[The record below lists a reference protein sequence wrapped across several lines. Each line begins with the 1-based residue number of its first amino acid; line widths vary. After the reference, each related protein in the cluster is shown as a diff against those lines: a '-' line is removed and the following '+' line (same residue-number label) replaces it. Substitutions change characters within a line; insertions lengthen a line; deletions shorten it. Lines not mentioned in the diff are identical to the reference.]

1 MTVTRPSPRR
11 ACSRRGPRLLA
22 AFALS
27 LCALAAHAY
36 QRDFYFQRLD
46 SGAGLAQNS
55 VEVIAQDS
63 RGYIWLATEGGL
75 HRYDGYGLQ
84 RYQHDPDRTDSLP
97 DNLVTALADAGRG
110 KLWVGSNSG
119 GLVLFDPDRDSV
131 SPLPRTAIA
140 PDARIYALQ
149 ALPGGVLLVADA
161 RGVQRLT
168 APYSFSRTLWR
179 NPDGSDSA
187 VTAFARCPDGAVY
200 AAAAH
205 SVLALADT
213 AIHTRVL
220 VQPGDAVNALHC
232 DHRGRLLLGDRNGLA
247 QVDRSSG
254 NLTRLPLPLAAGES
268 TRVTHIIEDR
278 AGRLWLSLAGS
289 GLLRLD
295 GKGHGVMVPP
305 PPLDTA
311 GSLPG
316 GAIAT
321 LFVDRSGLLWV
332 GTLSHG
338 AAWTDPDGAA
348 FHTVVN
354 LAPGAEDSGAN
365 HLRTFYEAPDGTL
378 WLGAV
383 GAALIH
389 YDPVSGRFEN
399 FGDALAQA
407 VSPLPAVHE
416 KAAASASQIAPR
428 SGESRVPLR
437 VYNILPG
444 DHGTLLIASSRGL
457 LDFDPKAR
465 RASVVKLPGEGS
477 SISTAPDVRALL
489 RARNGDLW
497 LSQYEDGVLH
507 YRDGK
512 LLEHYR
518 AGSGGSDALASN
530 MVLTLTEGR
539 GGRIWAGTVDGV
551 SLIDPATRKVRSFHE
566 QPGRDDSLSG
576 HTVVNVMIGKD
587 ATVWVGT
594 LSGMDR
600 LLWIDDAGAHFRR
613 YGTRQGLPDST
624 IYCMLEG
631 AHGDVWFSTN
641 LGIGRLN
648 PRDGSVHS
656 FQSSD
661 GLQGDE
667 YDAGACLALRDGR
680 LVFGGLHGF
689 DVLDTT
695 ALKTSHFKPPVVI
708 TGLRI
713 GGQSVPVPAG
723 SAVLKLPTN
732 ARSLHVDFAA
742 LDYSASQH
750 NHFRYRLIGE
760 DDNWVDIGTRHSATW
775 TNLEPG
781 RYQLEVQG
789 RSRDGLFGAPA
800 AMPLRVEAYWWSSP
814 AMKVLYAAAAALI
827 TVMLLLAWRG
837 KRLEE
842 LRHQKQLRLREDR
855 LRLALWGSG
864 DEFWDWDL
872 QAGMMFRLGADGLP
886 GGHREES
893 IAIDDW
899 RNFAVHPDDLERVEQ
914 ALTEHVAGNSDHFEA
929 EHRLMNTR
937 GDWVWVISRGK
948 IVERDESGKPL
959 RICGTAR
966 DINAL
971 RAAERDRRIAAEV
984 IRSMSEAVTVT
995 DLNYHFISVN
1005 PAFTRMTGYAEEEVI
1020 GRDAVLLNCRQH
1032 APEIYRNVRQVLAE
1046 TGHWRGELWQ
1056 RRKDGEEFLC
1066 WVELNEVRDSNGQ
1079 PTHIVGVLTD
1089 ITDRKRVEQEL
1100 RYLANYDTLTG
1111 LPNRTLLGERLGHAI
1126 INARRGNH
1134 KVAVLFIDLDRFKHV
1149 NDSMGHAAGDRM
1161 LKAAGARLR
1170 HVVRERD
1177 TVARLGGDEF
1187 TVILE
1192 ELADVRDAEDMGLR
1206 LIEAFQTPL
1215 GTGGT
1220 QDVLI
1225 SPSIGIAMYPD
1236 HGQVPTDLLKYADT
1250 AMYQAKERGRNTYA
1264 VYHARMDTQARDR
1277 ARMIAALRRALERK
1291 EFALAFQPKM
1301 AIGDGRITG
1310 CEALLRW
1317 NSTELGAIP
1326 PTVFIPLAEEIGLI
1340 NEIGE
1345 FVLISACAALKNF
1358 REAGLRGLS
1367 MAVNLS
1373 AAQLERPELTL
1384 RMCDILAEHDIAP
1397 DQLELELTESM
1408 VMANAEQSVRIL
1420 TELKSIGVRLAI
1432 DDFGTGYSSLAYL
1445 KRLPIDTLKIDQE
1458 FVGDITIDPDDAAI
1472 TSTII
1477 TMAHSLQLNVVAEG
1491 VETPEQLA
1499 FLRAQHCDE
1508 IQGHWLSMPLPA
1520 EACLR
1525 FIAARSE
1532 LARAGA
1538 DRTTRAE

>member
-1 MTVTRPSPRR
+1 MTATRPSPRCAR
-11 ACSRRGPRLLA
+11 PRRWPRLLA
-22 AFALS
+22 ALALL
-27 LCALAAHAY
+27 LCAVTVHAY

-55 VEVIAQDS
+55 VDVIAQDS

-75 HRYDGYGLQ
+75 HRYDGYHLQ

-97 DNLVTALADAGRG
+97 DNLITALADAGGG

-119 GLVLFDPDRDSV
+119 GLVLFDPDRDSA

-140 PDARIYALQ
+140 PDARVYALQ
-149 ALPGGVLLVADA
+149 ALPGGVLLVADGA
-161 RGVQRLT
+161 GVQRLA
-168 APYSFSRTLWR
+168 APYDFSRTLWK
-179 NPDGSDSA
+179 NPDGSDTA

-200 AAAAH
+200 AATAH
-205 SVLALADT
+205 GVLALADT
-213 AIHTRVL
+213 AARTRVL
-220 VQPGDAVNALHC
+220 AQPANAVNALYC
-232 DHRGRLLLGDRNGLA
+232 DQRGRLLLGDREGLA
-247 QVDRSSG
+247 QVDRTSG
-254 NLTRLPLPLAAGES
+254 NLIRLPLPVATAARTG
-268 TRVTHIIEDR
+268 VTHIVEDR
-278 AGRLWLSLAGS
+278 AGRIWLSLSDS

-295 GKGHGVMVPP
+295 GHGHGLVVPQP
-305 PPLDTA
+305 QSDIA

-316 GAIAT
+316 GSIAS

-332 GTLSHG
+332 GTLAHG
-338 AAWTDPDGAA
+338 VAWTDPDGAA
-348 FHTVVN
+348 FHTIVN
-354 LAPGAEDSGAN
+354 LAPGAQDSGAN

-389 YDPVSGRFEN
+389 YDPVSGSFEN
-399 FGDALAQA
+399 FGDVLAQA
-407 VSPLPAVHE
+407 VAPQPAHGKLASAAAPAV
-416 KAAASASQIAPR
+416 
-428 SGESRVPLR
+428 ESRVPLR

-444 DHGTLLIASSRGL
+444 DHGTLLVASSRGL
-457 LDFDPKAR
+457 LTFDPKAR
-465 RASVVKLPGEGS
+465 SASVLKLPGEDS
-477 SISTAPDVRALL
+477 SISTAPDIRALL

-497 LSQYEDGVLH
+497 VSQYEDGVLH

-518 AGSGGSDALASN
+518 AGAGDDALASN
-530 MVLTLTEGR
+530 MVLNLVEGR
-539 GGRIWAGTVDGV
+539 NGRIWAGTVDGL
-551 SLIDPATRKVRSFHE
+551 SLIDPATQKVRSFHE
-566 QPGRDDSLSG
+566 QPGRADSLSG
-576 HTVVNVMIGKD
+576 HAVANVMIGRD

-624 IYCMLEG
+624 IYCMLED
-631 AHGDVWFSTN
+631 AHGNVWFSTN

-648 PRDGSVHS
+648 PRDGNVHS

-667 YDAGACLALRDGR
+667 YDAGACTSLRDGR
-680 LVFGGLHGF
+680 LVFGGIHGF
-689 DVLDTT
+689 DVLDTA
-695 ALKTSHFKPPVVI
+695 ALKASHFQPPVVI
-708 TGLRI
+708 TGIRI
-713 GGQSVPVPAG
+713 GVQTVPVPAAG
-723 SAVLKLPTN
+723 APLNLPTA

-742 LDYSASQH
+742 LDYSAPQH
-750 NHFRYRLIGE
+750 NHFRYRLLGE

-781 RYQLEVQG
+781 AYKLEVQG
-789 RSRDGLFGAPA
+789 RSRDGTFGAA
-800 AMPLRVEAYWWSSP
+800 AVMPLRVQAYWWSSP
-814 AMKVLYAAAAALI
+814 AMKVLYAAVAALI
-827 TVMLLLAWRG
+827 AIVVLLGWRG

-872 QAGMMFRLGADGLP
+872 QAGMIFRLGADGLP

-899 RNFAVHPDDLERVEQ
+899 RNFAVHPDDLERVEH
-914 ALTEHVAGNSDHFEA
+914 ALAEHVAGNSDHFEA

-1032 APEIYRNVRQVLAE
+1032 APEVYRNVRQVLSE

-1066 WVELNEVRDSNGQ
+1066 WVELNEVRDSAGQ

-1170 HVVRERD
+1170 HAVRERD

-1192 ELADVRDAEDMGLR
+1192 ELADVRDAEDMGQR
-1206 LIEAFQTPL
+1206 LIEAFQAPL

-1277 ARMIAALRRALERK
+1277 ARMIAALRRALERN
-1291 EFALAFQPKM
+1291 EFALVFQPKM
-1301 AIGDGRITG
+1301 SIASGRVTG

-1317 NSTELGAIP
+1317 NNAELGSIP

-1340 NEIGE
+1340 NEIGD
-1345 FVLISACAALKNF
+1345 FVLVSACAVLKNF
-1358 REAGLRGLS
+1358 RDAGLRGLS

-1477 TMAHSLQLNVVAEG
+1477 TMAHSLQLEVVAEG

-1499 FLRAQHCDE
+1499 FLRSQGCDE

-1520 EACLR
+1520 EACLK
-1525 FIAARSE
+1525 FIAARSQ

-1538 DRTTRAE
+1538 